1 MEYILKATDSS
12 ATSASFLTLMLAM
25 HPEHQE
31 KVFQEVL
38 NVMPLKNTDL
48 TQTDLEQLKFTDLCI
63 KESLRLFPTAPLIG
77 RVANKP
83 IKLSN
88 GVEVPANVP
97 LMFGI
102 RQIHIQEKYFGPT
115 ANQFDPYRFL
125 DDKINDLPS
134 APYYIPFSCGPRNC
148 GKR

>member
-1 MEYILKATDSS
+1 
-12 ATSASFLTLMLAM
+12 M

-31 KVFQEVL
+31 KVYQEVR
-38 NVMPLKNTDL
+38 NVMPLQNTDL
-48 TQTDLEQLKFTDLCI
+48 TQTELEKLKFTDLCI

-83 IKLSN
+83 IILSN
-88 GVEVPANVP
+88 GVEIPANVP

-102 RQIHIQEKYFGPT
+102 RQLHIQEKYFGST
-115 ANQFDPYRFL
+115 ANIFDPYRFL
-125 DDKINDLPS
+125 DDKMNDLSS

>member
-1 MEYILKATDSS
+1 
-12 ATSASFLTLMLAM
+12 MLAM

-31 KVFQEVL
+31 KVYQEVR
-38 NVMPLKNTDL
+38 NVMPLQNTDL
-48 TQTDLEQLKFTDLCI
+48 TQTELEKLKFTDLCI

-83 IKLSN
+83 IILSN
-88 GVEVPANVP
+88 GVEIPANVP

-102 RQIHIQEKYFGPT
+102 RQLHIQEKYFGST
-115 ANQFDPYRFL
+115 ANIFDPYRFL
-125 DDKINDLPS
+125 DDKMNDLSS

-148 GKR
+148 GKRWQLFFFYEF